1 MYAYA
6 FADARIGLKA
16 MESSGGSARAEE
28 APLTC
33 AQCTAYGT
41 PS

>member
-1 MYAYA
+1 MFACA
-6 FADARIGLKA
+6 FEDAKIGLKA
-16 MESSGGSARAEE
+16 VESSGGGARAKE